1 MIKLRYLL
9 ILLFAFSLNSFA
21 QTDSTS
27 VKENEVVEEDK
38 KPVLEEEEDVS
49 SIDKKNFNSWAVTLG
64 IGNIYT
70 SGDLSSFGAEQK
82 SFDFAFNL
90 GVTKMFN
97 SSIGIEGFLMMGKSN
112 MHPNSY
118 HVNSPTL
125 LNGDTETSFYS
136 ANLNL
141 VVNLS
146 NIILSGRSHEERKW
160 NLNLYPGIGMT
171 FHKAYFTH
179 ASDPTQNEDWGNNGS
194 KSDQYTRVYSIP
206 MALGVKYR
214 LSKTFDIELRE
225 TATYYNDSNFDGRAK
240 NTGGGGNDYSFYT
253 GLSLVWKIG
262 DKDRYL
268 DWTNPL
274 DEAYSEMSEM
284 QEQVDNMGTDTDGD
298 GVPDTHDIDNET
310 PAGVMVAGNGRALD
324 SDQDGVPDYKDVD
337 PFSPLGASVD
347 EYGKELD
354 SDKDGIGD
362 SRDAEPNSAEGAIVN
377 WQGVTVGGG
386 GAMLSELVP
395 SVFFKFDS
403 DVLEKDSEDKLIVI
417 AKIMQKNPD
426 IKVDVVGYSDQNGD
440 PDYNKKLGER
450 RANTVIKFL
459 SNTYGVDAGRMS
471 AQTAGADK
479 PLSSSKD
486 YYKNNRRVDFVI
498 K

>member
-1 MIKLRYLL
+1 MLVV
-9 ILLFAFSLNSFA
+9 FSLNTYA

-27 VKENEVVEEDK
+27 VNKNEEVQEEKKPIVEED
-38 KPVLEEEEDVS
+38 EDIS
-49 SIDKKNFNSWAVTLG
+49 PIDKKNFNSWAVTLG
-64 IGNIYT
+64 LGNIYT

-82 SFDFAFNL
+82 SFDFAFNV

-97 SSIGIEGFLMMGKSN
+97 SSIGLEGFFMMGKSHTHAN
-112 MHPNSY
+112 KYYANKNLP
-118 HVNSPTL
+118 
-125 LNGDTETSFYS
+125 LNGDTETPFFTT
-136 ANLNL
+136 NLNL
-141 VVNLS
+141 VFNLS
-146 NIILSGRSHEERKW
+146 NIIMSGRDQKDRKW
-160 NLNLYPGIGMT
+160 NINAYPGIGMT

-179 ASDPTQNEDWGNNGS
+179 ATDPNLDEDWANNGT
-194 KSDQYTRVYSIP
+194 KTDQNTRVYSIP
-206 MALGVKYR
+206 MAVGVKYR

-225 TATYYNDSNFDGRAK
+225 TATYYNDSNFDGRDK
-240 NTGGGGNDYSFYT
+240 NGGGGGNDYSFYT

-274 DEAYSEMSEM
+274 DEAYSEMDDL
-284 QEQVDNMGTDTDGD
+284 QNQVDNMDKDTDGD
-298 GVPDTHDIDNET
+298 GVPDIHDIDNET

-337 PFSPLGASVD
+337 PFSPLGAEVD

-354 SDKDGIGD
+354 DDKDGVGN

-386 GAMLSELVP
+386 ANSMLSELIP

-403 DVLEKDSEDKLIVI
+403 DVLEKDSEDRLIVI
-417 AKIMQKNPD
+417 AKILQKNPD
-426 IKVDVVGYSDQNGD
+426 VNVDVVGYADQNGD

-450 RANTVIKFL
+450 RAKTVIDFL
-459 SNTYGVDAGRMS
+459 VDTYGVDEGRMTVK
-471 AQTAGADK
+471 TAGADE
-479 PLSSSKD
+479 PLSPSKD